1 MGSRRV
7 KTQGFLY
14 CELIVDHSSKTQLQ
28 MNLIAFFSVA
38 GQTTIDRI
46 KLLADECKYN
56 LTKTDVKPREHAES
70 EQFFFNSIQTGGR
83 GGGV

>member
-1 MGSRRV
+1 
-7 KTQGFLY
+7 
-14 CELIVDHSSKTQLQ
+14 
-28 MNLIAFFSVA
+28 MNLLAFFSVA

-70 EQFFFNSIQTGGR
+70 GQFFFLTLFRLGE
-83 GGGV
+83 GGGGGAFDADV